1 MSAKRHRH
9 IALTEP
15 HDRFVERQ
23 VTEGHY
29 ASASEVVRAGLR
41 LPIEREAA
49 RAPVVGKDRAAYG

>member
-1 MSAKRHRH
+1 M
-9 IALTEP
+9 TEP

-49 RAPVVGKDRAAYG
+49 RAPVVGKDRAAHG